1 MEHLIFIWHY
11 IERSRSDEYI
21 PEATNILPM
30 EDATDFLN
38 AEDSEELSSIVE
50 FSMVSSVLVVAS
62 SMRFSELGCNYEY
75 KKSKKIRLENTV
87 RRRVDPNMVI
97 NFALEAFDLVQRD
110 FSAFAFAF
118 LLTVISVG
126 SPTKNPHLPLQINGS
141 LLLQG

>member
-97 NFALEAFDLVQRD
+97 NFALET
-110 FSAFAFAF
+110 
-118 LLTVISVG
+118 LT
-126 SPTKNPHLPLQINGS
+126 
-141 LLLQG
+141 